1 MRGFDGAVNHAA
13 FEWFF
18 VFTFVGAVGLVL
30 LANRLK
36 ETAGHVDP
44 LLEGDWLFRPFRVVA
59 SLVKLADPARPAPG
73 PEDRG
78 QR

>member
-1 MRGFDGAVNHAA
+1 
-13 FEWFF
+13 
-18 VFTFVGAVGLVL
+18 
-30 LANRLK
+30 
-36 ETAGHVDP
+36 VDP

-59 SLVKLADPARPAPG
+59 SLVKLAEPVRPAPG